1 MSHDTTELAKL
12 GTRRRKLLA
21 ELDEITA
28 KMKPLIVA
36 ADAADVPQVKIMEL
50 TGYSGETIRQTC
62 LTPEQAEAEKEARR
76 QRRRKTTA

>member
-1 MSHDTTELAKL
+1 MAHDTTELRKL

-21 ELDEITA
+21 ELDDITA
-28 KMKPLIVA
+28 KMKPLIVEA
-36 ADAADVPQVKIMEL
+36 NTAGVAQVDIMEL

-76 QRRRKTTA
+76 QRRRKA